1 MQKER
6 IFRFSTILAALL
18 FAMSALSFFK
28 AGQVLFG
35 FILLIIS
42 GLNITILIFLKDR
55 KRTTDIVLNFMNAV
69 AAGITA
75 YDYIQRETD
84 YIHYVW
90 ILTTLMFLSL
100 TLYLVFKKNRRI

>member
-6 IFRFSTILAALL
+6 IFRFSTILAILL

-28 AGQVLFG
+28 AGQVLYG

-42 GLNITILIFLKDR
+42 FLNITILVFLKDR
-55 KRTTDIVLNFMNAV
+55 KRITDIVLNFMNAV

-90 ILTTLMFLSL
+90 ILTTLMFLVL
-100 TLYLVFKKNRRI
+100 TFYLIFKKDRRI

>member
-6 IFRFSTILAALL
+6 IIRFSTILAALL

-28 AGQVLFG
+28 SGQVLYG

-42 GLNITILIFLKDR
+42 GLNIAVLVFLKDR
-55 KRTTDIVLNFMNAV
+55 KQITNIVLNFMNSV
-69 AAGITA
+69 AAGVTT

-90 ILTTLMFLSL
+90 MLTTLMFLAL
-100 TLYLVFKKNRRI
+100 TLYLVFKKDGRI

>member
-6 IFRFSTILAALL
+6 IIRFSTILAALL

-28 AGQVLFG
+28 AGQALFG

-42 GLNITILIFLKDR
+42 AVNIATLVFLKNR
-55 KRTTDIVLNFMNAV
+55 KRTTNIVLNFMNAV
-69 AAGITA
+69 AAGTTA
-75 YDYIQRETD
+75 YDYIQKETN

-90 ILTTLMFLSL
+90 ILTTLMFLIL
-100 TLYLVFKKNRRI
+100 ALYLIFKKNRRI

>member
-1 MQKER
+1 MQQER
-6 IFRFSTILAALL
+6 IIRFSTILAALL

-42 GLNITILIFLKDR
+42 GLNITVLVFLNKR
-55 KRTTDIVLNFMNAV
+55 QRTTNIVLNFMNTI
-69 AAGITA
+69 AASITA
-75 YDYIQRETD
+75 YDYIQRATD

-90 ILTTLMFLSL
+90 MLTAFMFLTL
-100 TLYLVFKKNRRI
+100 TIYLIFKKDRRI

>member
-6 IFRFSTILAALL
+6 IIRFSTILAALL

-28 AGQVLFG
+28 AGEIIFG

-42 GLNITILIFLKDR
+42 GLNIIVLMFLKDR

-69 AAGITA
+69 AAGITT

-90 ILTTLMFLSL
+90 ILTTLMFISL
-100 TLYLVFKKNRRI
+100 TLYLIFKKDRRI